1 MHMRLGAD
9 VHIRSSVPAHTDL
22 HITTLQRVQLC
33 VRPLQQN

>member
-9 VHIRSSVPAHTDL
+9 VHILSSVPAHTDL
-22 HITTLQRVQLC
+22 HIYQLC